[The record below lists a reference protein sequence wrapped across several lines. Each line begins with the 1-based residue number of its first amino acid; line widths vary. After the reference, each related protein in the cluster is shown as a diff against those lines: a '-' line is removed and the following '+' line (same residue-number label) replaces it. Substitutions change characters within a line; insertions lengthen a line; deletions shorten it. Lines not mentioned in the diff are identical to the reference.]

1 MWAPV
6 SDLVDRN
13 LISKGSV
20 ARWRRHQLVRGSAV
34 SSYQEWKVK
43 VVRNNKK
50 REEESDAS

>member
-43 VVRNNKK
+43 VVRNNK